1 MKGLSRPCTLATFL
15 WLVLLTA
22 PAGAETLYVAD
33 RFEIGVHDDT
43 NIDSAI
49 VAVIPS
55 GTPLTVIDR
64 DGEFVKVSTPDGV
77 RGWVDTRYVVSDKP
91 SIALLEERDAKLQDA
106 LLSLRAARGEV
117 EVFRQRVTELQR
129 DATTAAR
136 NSPDITKSVSLAAN
150 ENASR
155 LKDAERE
162 LENLA
167 KVNRQLKIRIAD
179 LQAIQIASA
188 KSAAESTLTE
198 KAAAEETAAEKQ
210 EGGESIW
217 HGPVSDEARTW
228 TPWQWLLFG
237 SILLLAFAAGGYTM
251 DWESRRRHG
260 GFRV

>member
-1 MKGLSRPCTLATFL
+1 
-15 WLVLLTA
+15 
-22 PAGAETLYVAD
+22 
-33 RFEIGVHDDT
+33 
-43 NIDSAI
+43 
-49 VAVIPS
+49 
-55 GTPLTVIDR
+55 
-64 DGEFVKVSTPDGV
+64 
-77 RGWVDTRYVVSDKP
+77 
-91 SIALLEERDAKLQDA
+91 LLEERDAKLQDA

-188 KSAAESTLTE
+188 KLAAESTLTE

>member
-1 MKGLSRPCTLATFL
+1 MKGLSRPCALATFL

-22 PAGAETLYVAD
+22 PASAETVYVAD
-33 RFEIGVHDDT
+33 RFEIGVHDNT

-91 SIALLEERDAKLQDA
+91 SITLLEERDTKLRDT
-106 LLSLRAARGEV
+106 LLSLRVARGEV
-117 EVFRQRVTELQR
+117 EVLRQRVIELQR
-129 DATTAAR
+129 DAATAAR
-136 NSPDITKSVSLAAN
+136 NSPGITKSVSLVAN
-150 ENASR
+150 ENASK
-155 LKDAERE
+155 LKDTERE

-167 KVNRQLKIRIAD
+167 KVNRQLKIHIAD

-188 KSAAESTLTE
+188 KSAVESTLTE
-198 KAAAEETAAEKQ
+198 KEDGE
-210 EGGESIW
+210 ESIW
-217 HGPVSDEARTW
+217 HGPASNDARTW
-228 TPWQWLLFG
+228 TPWRWLLFG
-237 SILLLAFAAGGYTM
+237 SILLLAFAAGGYAV

>member
-1 MKGLSRPCTLATFL
+1 MKGLSRPCALATFL

-22 PAGAETLYVAD
+22 PASAETVYVAD
-33 RFEIGVHDDT
+33 RFEIGVHDNT

-91 SIALLEERDAKLQDA
+91 SITLLEERDTKLRDT
-106 LLSLRAARGEV
+106 LLSLRVARGEV
-117 EVFRQRVTELQR
+117 EVLRQRVTELQR
-129 DATTAAR
+129 DAATAAR
-136 NSPDITKSVSLAAN
+136 NSPGITKSVSLVAN
-150 ENASR
+150 ENASK
-155 LKDAERE
+155 LKDTERE

-167 KVNRQLKIRIAD
+167 KVNRQLKIHIAD

-188 KSAAESTLTE
+188 KSAVESTLTE
-198 KAAAEETAAEKQ
+198 KED
-210 EGGESIW
+210 GGEGIW
-217 HGPVSDEARTW
+217 HGPASNDARTW

-237 SILLLAFAAGGYTM
+237 SILLLAFAAGGYAV

>member
-64 DGEFVKVSTPDGV
+64 DGEFMKVSTPDGV

-91 SIALLEERDAKLQDA
+91 SVALLEEHVAKLRETVRSLGDA
-106 LLSLRAARGEV
+106 RAEV
-117 EVFRQRVTELQR
+117 EVIRQRVSELQR

-136 NSPDITKSVSLAAN
+136 NSPGITKSVAVATNEAASKL
-150 ENASR
+150 E
-155 LKDAERE
+155 DAERE
-162 LENLA
+162 LENQVE
-167 KVNRQLKIRIAD
+167 VNQQLKIRIAD

-188 KSAAESTLTE
+188 KSAAESALTE
-198 KAAAEETAAEKQ
+198 KVAAEKEQ
-210 EGGESIW
+210 GGNSIW
-217 HGPVSDEARTW
+217 HGPVSNEARTW
-228 TPWQWLLFG
+228 TQWQWLLFG
-237 SILLLAFAAGGYTM
+237 SILLLAFAAGGYAV

>member
-1 MKGLSRPCTLATFL
+1 MKKMTRPCALATFL
-15 WLVLLTA
+15 WLVLLTV
-22 PAGAETLYVAD
+22 PAGAETVYVAD
-33 RFEIGVHDDT
+33 RFEIGVHDNT

-55 GTPLTVIDR
+55 GTALTVVDR
-64 DGEFVKVSTPDGV
+64 DGEFVEVSTPDGV

-91 SIALLEERDAKLQDA
+91 SVALLEEHDAKLQDTVR
-106 LLSLRAARGEV
+106 SLGAARAEV
-117 EVFRQRVTELQR
+117 EVLRQRVTELQR

-136 NSPDITKSVSLAAN
+136 NSPGITKSVSLATN
-150 ENASR
+150 EDASK

-167 KVNRQLKIRIAD
+167 EVNQQLKIRIAD

-188 KSAAESTLTE
+188 NSAAESAVTE
-198 KAAAEETAAEKQ
+198 KGTAEKN

-217 HGPVSDEARTW
+217 HGPVSNEARTW
-228 TPWQWLLFG
+228 SPWQWLLFG
-237 SILLLAFAAGGYTM
+237 SILLLAFAAGGYAV

>member
-1 MKGLSRPCTLATFL
+1 MKKLTRPCALATFL
-15 WLVLLTA
+15 WLVLLTV
-22 PAGAETLYVAD
+22 PAGAETVYVAD
-33 RFEIGVHDDT
+33 RFEIGVHDNT

-55 GTPLTVIDR
+55 GTALTVVDR
-64 DGEFVKVSTPDGV
+64 DGEFVEVSTPDGV

-91 SIALLEERDAKLQDA
+91 SVALLEEHDAKLQDTVR
-106 LLSLRAARGEV
+106 SLGAARAEV
-117 EVFRQRVTELQR
+117 EVLRQRVTELQR

-136 NSPDITKSVSLAAN
+136 KSPGITKSVSLATN
-150 ENASR
+150 EDASK

-167 KVNRQLKIRIAD
+167 EVNQQLKIRIAD

-188 KSAAESTLTE
+188 NSAAESAVTE
-198 KAAAEETAAEKQ
+198 KGTAEKN
-210 EGGESIW
+210 EGDKSIW
-217 HGPVSDEARTW
+217 HGPVSNEARTW
-228 TPWQWLLFG
+228 SPWQWLLFG
-237 SILLLAFAAGGYTM
+237 SILLLAFAAGGYAV

>member
-1 MKGLSRPCTLATFL
+1 MNGLSRACALATFL

-22 PAGAETLYVAD
+22 PASAETVYVAD

-64 DGEFVKVSTPDGV
+64 NGEFVKVSTPDGV
-77 RGWVDTRYVVSDKP
+77 RGWVDTRYVVSAKP
-91 SIALLEERDAKLQDA
+91 SVALLEERDAKLQDA

-117 EVFRQRVTELQR
+117 EVLRQRVTELQR
-129 DATTAAR
+129 DAASAAR
-136 NSPDITKSVSLAAN
+136 NSPGITKSVSLAAN

-167 KVNRQLKIRIAD
+167 KANQQLEVRIAD
-179 LQAIQIASA
+179 LQAMQIATA
-188 KSAAESTLTE
+188 ESAAEASVTGKTLTE
-198 KAAAEETAAEKQ
+198 MTAAEK
-210 EGGESIW
+210 EESGKSIW
-217 HGPVSDEARTW
+217 HGPVSNEARTW
-228 TPWQWLLFG
+228 TQWQWLMFG
-237 SILLLAFAAGGYTM
+237 SILLLAFAAGGYAV